1 MKTTGILSRVLIGA
15 ALVASTISCGDVV
28 RSSRS
33 PVMLVVNS
41 LTATRGSATSS
52 TAASALVSDVLTI
65 VTTGGTCTTTNPC
78 PTIFGDTGTLTLS
91 LAFKDTA
98 AQSQATTNNQVT
110 VNRIH
115 VAYRRTDGRNQE
127 GVDVPFAFDTAST
140 ALVPTSGTTAIGFNI
155 VRNQAK
161 SESPLAELVNN
172 GQIISA
178 IIDVTAYGTDQVGN
192 AVSVTG
198 SIGVSFGN
206 FGDQ

>member
-1 MKTTGILSRVLIGA
+1 MKTTCIVSRVLTGA
-15 ALVASTISCGDVV
+15 ALMASTISCGDVV

-65 VTTGGTCTTTNPC
+65 VTTGGTCSTTNPC

-91 LAFKDTA
+91 LAAKDT
-98 AQSQATTNNQVT
+98 SVNLTTNNQVT
-110 VNRIH
+110 INRIH
-115 VAYRRTDGRNQE
+115 VSYRRTDGRNQE
-127 GVDVPFAFDTAST
+127 GVDVPFSFDTAST

-161 SESPLAELVNN
+161 TESPLSELVNN